1 MFVLFEPAVKWSG
14 SKRSQAG
21 KIIEFFPLEINTYYE
36 PFCGGCSVLRRLLD
50 SKIKVNRFICSDLN
64 NDLINLWNTIKKDPD
79 FLSEHY
85 RQLWNELNIDDDK
98 ARKRKYFE
106 YVREKYNAKRK
117 PEDFLFIMRTTT
129 NDMPRYNKDGKFNNS
144 FHMARN
150 GIQPD
155 SLSKILKEWSELL
168 NKNNVKFTCCSY
180 DAINTA
186 EGDLMYLDPPY
197 AATRGMYFG
206 TINLDSF
213 FDWLRKQKG
222 DYLLSFDGKSGKTD
236 HTYAVPKDL
245 YSKHKY
251 LLSGNSSFKRI
262 MSESRN
268 SVVYESLYLK

>member
-1 MFVLFEPAVKWSG
+1 MFEPAVKWSG

-50 SKIKVNRFICSDLN
+50 SQVKVNRFICSDLN

-85 RQLWNELNIDDDK
+85 RQLWNELNVDGDR

-106 YVREKYNAKRK
+106 YVREKYNTERK

-129 NDMPRYNKDGKFNNS
+129 NGMPRYNKDGNFNNS
-144 FHMARN
+144 FHITRN
-150 GIQPD
+150 GIRPD

-168 NKNNVKFTCCSY
+168 NKNNVEFTCCSY

-186 EGDLMYLDPPY
+186 EEDLMYLDPPY

-222 DYLLSFDGKSGKTD
+222 NYLLSFDGKSGKTD
-236 HTYAVPKDL
+236 NTYAVPKDL
-245 YSKHKY
+245 YSKHEY

-262 MSESRN
+262 VGESRN